1 MINYERVGGSI
12 GRVVS
17 MEMRRGVG
25 GRHDLGKRDMYVGW
39 GGEEHGARGAG

>member
-1 MINYERVGGSI
+1 M

-17 MEMRRGVG
+17 MEMRRVVG

-39 GGEEHGARGAG
+39 EGEEHGARGAG